1 MKVFK
6 ILIPVL
12 LITLVSCKQRHVK
25 LPALNISGIQ
35 DTIYNNSKIW
45 IFYKLEGN
53 DTLAE
58 LNKNNSVANTHW
70 VFNIDKRLSLKKVI
84 PNVQV
89 LQAKKEK
96 PSMHDNGELMHNYY
110 SFVDTLSNKLSLILF
125 DSIQY
130 VTDKRVNRDSI
141 LKQDQFKHLFINSKT
156 DDVFI
161 NDQLVE
167 KDKIED
173 FIYKQLDSSFISLNL
188 VFDKNISYQNYI
200 HVKALLQNIE
210 NDSILISNKEYLY

>member
-1 MKVFK
+1 MKV
-6 ILIPVL
+6 LGVL
-12 LITLVSCKQRHVK
+12 FIIVLTIISCQQKSVELPTLGVK
-25 LPALNISGIQ
+25 GIQ

-53 DTLAE
+53 DTIAE

-110 SFVDTLSNKLSLILF
+110 SYVDTLSNKLSLILF

-130 VTDKRVNRDSI
+130 VTEKSINRDSI
-141 LKQDQFKHLFINSKT
+141 LKQDQFKHLFIDSKK
-156 DDVFI
+156 DKVFI
-161 NDQLVE
+161 NDQLIE

-173 FIYKQLDSSFISLNL
+173 IISRQLDSGYIKINL
-188 VFDKNISYQNYI
+188 SFDKGIPFQHYI
-200 HVKALLQNIE
+200 FIKALLQNIKS
-210 NDSILISNKEYLY
+210 DSMIISNKEYIN

>member
-1 MKVFK
+1 MKV
-6 ILIPVL
+6 LGVL
-12 LITLVSCKQRHVK
+12 FIIVLTIISCQQKSVELPTLGVQ
-25 LPALNISGIQ
+25 GIQ

-53 DTLAE
+53 DTIAE

-110 SFVDTLSNKLSLILF
+110 SYVDTLSNKLSLILF

-130 VTDKRVNRDSI
+130 VTEKSINRDSI
-141 LKQDQFKHLFINSKT
+141 LKQDQFKHLFIDSKK
-156 DDVFI
+156 DKVFI
-161 NDQLVE
+161 NDQLIE

-173 FIYKQLDSSFISLNL
+173 IISRQLDSGYIKINL
-188 VFDKNISYQNYI
+188 SFDKGIPFQHYI
-200 HVKALLQNIE
+200 FIKALLQNIKS
-210 NDSILISNKEYLY
+210 DSMIISNKEYIN

>member
-1 MKVFK
+1 MKV
-6 ILIPVL
+6 LGVL
-12 LITLVSCKQRHVK
+12 FIIVLTIISCQQKSVELPTLGVK
-25 LPALNISGIQ
+25 GIQ

-53 DTLAE
+53 DTIAE

-110 SFVDTLSNKLSLILF
+110 SYVDTLSNKLSLILL

-130 VTDKRVNRDSI
+130 VTEKSINRDSI
-141 LKQDQFKHLFINSKT
+141 LKQDQFKHLFIDSKK
-156 DDVFI
+156 DKVFI
-161 NDQLVE
+161 NDQLIE

-173 FIYKQLDSSFISLNL
+173 IISRQLDSGYIKINL
-188 VFDKNISYQNYI
+188 SFDKGIPFQHYI
-200 HVKALLQNIE
+200 FIKALLQNIKS
-210 NDSILISNKEYLY
+210 DSMIISNKEYIN

>member
-1 MKVFK
+1 MKV
-6 ILIPVL
+6 LGVL
-12 LITLVSCKQRHVK
+12 FIIVLTIISCQQKSVELPTLGVK
-25 LPALNISGIQ
+25 GIQ

-53 DTLAE
+53 DTIAE

-110 SFVDTLSNKLSLILF
+110 SYVDTLSNKLSLILF

-130 VTDKRVNRDSI
+130 VTEKSINRDSI
-141 LKQDQFKHLFINSKT
+141 LKQDQFKHLFIDSKT
-156 DDVFI
+156 DNVFI
-161 NDQLVE
+161 NDQLIE

-173 FIYKQLDSSFISLNL
+173 IISRQLDSGYIKINL
-188 VFDKNISYQNYI
+188 SFDKGIQFQHYI
-200 HVKALLQNIE
+200 FIKALLQNIKS
-210 NDSILISNKEYLY
+210 DSMIISNKEYIN

>member
-1 MKVFK
+1 MKV
-6 ILIPVL
+6 LGVL
-12 LITLVSCKQRHVK
+12 FIIVLTIISCQQKSVELPTLGVK
-25 LPALNISGIQ
+25 GIQ

-45 IFYKLEGN
+45 IFYKLEDN
-53 DTLAE
+53 DTIAE

-110 SFVDTLSNKLSLILF
+110 SYVDTLSNKLSLILL

-130 VTDKRVNRDSI
+130 VTEKSINRDSI
-141 LKQDQFKHLFINSKT
+141 LKQDQFKHLFIDSKK
-156 DDVFI
+156 DKVFI
-161 NDQLVE
+161 NDQLIE

-173 FIYKQLDSSFISLNL
+173 IISRQLDSGYIKINL
-188 VFDKNISYQNYI
+188 SFDKGIPFQHYI
-200 HVKALLQNIE
+200 FIKALLQNIKS
-210 NDSILISNKEYLY
+210 DSMIISNKEYIN

>member
-1 MKVFK
+1 MKV
-6 ILIPVL
+6 LGVL
-12 LITLVSCKQRHVK
+12 FIIVLTIISCQQKSVELPTLGVK
-25 LPALNISGIQ
+25 GIQ

-53 DTLAE
+53 DTIAE

-110 SFVDTLSNKLSLILF
+110 SYVDTLSNKLSLILF

-130 VTDKRVNRDSI
+130 VTEKSINRDSI
-141 LKQDQFKHLFINSKT
+141 LKQDQFKHLFIDSKT
-156 DDVFI
+156 DKVFI
-161 NDQLVE
+161 NDQLIE

-173 FIYKQLDSSFISLNL
+173 IISRQLDSGYIKINL
-188 VFDKNISYQNYI
+188 SFDKGIPFQHYI
-200 HVKALLQNIE
+200 FIKALLQNIKS
-210 NDSILISNKEYLY
+210 DSMIISNKEYIN

>member
-1 MKVFK
+1 MKV
-6 ILIPVL
+6 LGVL
-12 LITLVSCKQRHVK
+12 FIIVLTIISCQQKSVELPTLGVK
-25 LPALNISGIQ
+25 GIQ

-53 DTLAE
+53 DTIAE

-110 SFVDTLSNKLSLILF
+110 SYVDTLSNKLSLILF

-130 VTDKRVNRDSI
+130 VTEKSINRDSI
-141 LKQDQFKHLFINSKT
+141 LKQDQFKHLFIDSKK
-156 DDVFI
+156 DKVFI
-161 NDQLVE
+161 NDQLIE

-173 FIYKQLDSSFISLNL
+173 IISRQLDSGYIRINL
-188 VFDKNISYQNYI
+188 SFDKGIPFQHYI
-200 HVKALLQNIE
+200 FIKALLQNIKS
-210 NDSILISNKEYLY
+210 DSMIISNKEYIN